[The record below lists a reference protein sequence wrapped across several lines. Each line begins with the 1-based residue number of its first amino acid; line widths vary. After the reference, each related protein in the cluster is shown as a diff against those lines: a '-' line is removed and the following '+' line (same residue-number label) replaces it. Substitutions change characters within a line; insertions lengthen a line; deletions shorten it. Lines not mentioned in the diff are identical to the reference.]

1 MTPPQDPLAR
11 ARRSLDGLSVGDAY
25 GEQFFSGRPASGLSD
40 DAGDP
45 AGPWRWTDDT
55 EQAVCLVECLAEHGK
70 VVQDDLAM
78 RFAKRH
84 MLDPERGYGATV
96 RKLLVNIYAGEPW
109 AEAARRPF
117 DGTGSMGNG
126 SAMRVAPLGAYFADQ
141 PLDRVADEAARS
153 AAVTHAHPEGKAGA
167 VAVALAAAF
176 AAGYGGRDARGNPAK
191 RNREIFDLLL
201 SRTPAGPTRDGL
213 ERAANLPRSFAV
225 GHAAQEL
232 GNGSRV
238 TCPDT
243 VPLCLWLAARHFDDY
258 EAALRETV
266 KAEGDVDTTAAIV
279 GGIVALSDPRPLP
292 PKWLANRGTLP
303 LDLA

>member
-25 GEQFFSGRPASGLSD
+25 GEQFFSDRPA
-40 DAGDP
+40 DASGDP

-55 EQAVCLVECLAEHGK
+55 EQAICLVECLAEHGT
-70 VVQDDLAM
+70 VEQDELAM
-78 RFAKRH
+78 RFAKRY

-96 RKLLVNIYAGEPW
+96 RKLLVDVYAGEPW
-109 AEAARRPF
+109 REAARRSF
-117 DGTGSMGNG
+117 GGAGSMGNG
-126 SAMRVAPLGAYFADQ
+126 SAMRIAPLGAFFADQ
-141 PLDRVADEAARS
+141 PLDRVADEAAKS

-176 AAGYGGRDARGNPAK
+176 AAGYGGRDLGRDGKGYPAR
-191 RNREIFDLLL
+191 RNREFFDLLL
-201 SRTPAGPTRDGL
+201 SRTPAGPTRDGI
-213 ERAANLPRSFAV
+213 ERASVLPRSFEV

-232 GNGSRV
+232 GNGSAV

-258 EAALRETV
+258 ETALRETV
-266 KAEGDVDTTAAIV
+266 KAGGDMDTTCAIV
-279 GGIVALSDPRPLP
+279 GGIVSLSDPRPLP
-292 PKWLANRGTLP
+292 DEWLANRGP
-303 LDLA
+303 LGA

>member
-25 GEQFFSGRPASGLSD
+25 GEQFFSDRPAD
-40 DAGDP
+40 DSGDP

-55 EQAVCLVECLAEHGK
+55 EQAICLVDCLAEHGA
-70 VVQDDLAM
+70 VDQDDLAA
-78 RFAKRH
+78 RFAKRY

-96 RKLLVNIYAGEPW
+96 RKLLVEIDAGEPW
-109 AEAARRPF
+109 REAARKPF
-117 DGTGSMGNG
+117 GGAGSMGNG

-141 PLDRVADEAARS
+141 PLDRVVDEAARS
-153 AAVTHAHPEGKAGA
+153 AAVTHAHPEGRAGA

-176 AAGYGGRDARGNPAK
+176 AAGYGGRDAKGDPAR
-191 RNREIFDLLL
+191 RNREFFDLLL
-201 SRTPAGPTRDGL
+201 SRTPAGPTRDGI
-213 ERAANLPRSFAV
+213 ERASNLPRSFDV

-258 EAALRETV
+258 ETALRQ
-266 KAEGDVDTTAAIV
+266 AAGAGGDVDTNCAIV
-279 GGIVALSDPRPLP
+279 GGIVSLFDPRPLP
-292 PKWLANRGTLP
+292 AGWLANRGP
-303 LDLA
+303 LGL